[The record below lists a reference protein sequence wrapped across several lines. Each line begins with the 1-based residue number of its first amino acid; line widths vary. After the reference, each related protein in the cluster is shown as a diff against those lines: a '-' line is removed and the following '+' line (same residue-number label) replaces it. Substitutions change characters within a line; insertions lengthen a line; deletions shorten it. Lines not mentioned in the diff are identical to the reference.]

1 MANATIQTI
10 SWLNVSARISV
21 TASLAVGLG
30 RRRSKVA
37 SVGPLGVNFVHQ
49 WSVLPNVGREAS
61 WPIAVAET
69 ISRDF
74 KHIWCQRPRSAS
86 ALHQEKGIGPHT
98 RGLGI
103 GERISQR
110 CEARQSV

>member
-37 SVGPLGVNFVHQ
+37 SVGPLGVK
-49 WSVLPNVGREAS
+49 
-61 WPIAVAET
+61 VA
-69 ISRDF
+69 
-74 KHIWCQRPRSAS
+74 H
-86 ALHQEKGIGPHT
+86 
-98 RGLGI
+98 
-103 GERISQR
+103 
-110 CEARQSV
+110 